1 MIKVIPRNIF
11 RIVILVFFQVYI
23 LNNIQF
29 SGAVNPY
36 FYVLFVLLL
45 PFETPGWILLSLA
58 FILGLTIDIFS
69 NTPGIHASA
78 TVFMAFLRPSVL
90 SFFSPRDG
98 YVPGTFPRVYY
109 YGPGWFFQYSAIL
122 ILAHHFF
129 LFYIEVFRLSD
140 FLLTF
145 YRVMLSA
152 VFTLFLVMI
161 SQYFIFRR

>member
-69 NTPGIHASA
+69 NTPGNA
-78 TVFMAFLRPSVL
+78 LGR
-90 SFFSPRDG
+90 
-98 YVPGTFPRVYY
+98 
-109 YGPGWFFQYSAIL
+109 
-122 ILAHHFF
+122 
-129 LFYIEVFRLSD
+129 
-140 FLLTF
+140 
-145 YRVMLSA
+145 
-152 VFTLFLVMI
+152 
-161 SQYFIFRR
+161 